1 MVTTISTPRTFVS
14 RLKALVVTGFLA
26 LSLTVGTGVAT
37 SQVGAAAS
45 HGAQGVAQSATVAVL
60 IPEATD
66 GGMNGG
72 VSNGQLAR
80 RKTEHCR
87 VIPYF
92 DWNLLYPDDP
102 SDVGGMYCWKA

>member
-60 IPEATD
+60 IPEATGD
-66 GGMNGG
+66 GMNGG
-72 VSNGQLAR
+72 GGNGQLAR
-80 RKTEHCR
+80 MKTHCR
-87 VIPYF
+87 VIPYT